1 MKDLRV
7 EDGEVTGE
15 LVFDEA
21 TDLSKRCKKQF
32 EFGSLRMVSAGIDIL
47 ELSDQPEQGQTSP
60 TITKSK
66 LYEVSL
72 VDVGS
77 NDDAIVLMKDGKQI
91 TLGKDGDCPLPLI
104 NNQKTT
110 EEMELKL
117 LALQLG
123 LPETATEADVN
134 QALNELKAA
143 KAENDSLKQENGKLT
158 LARITG
164 LVEKAVVEKRL
175 GEDKKIQFIE
185 LGKKVGVDELKNVL
199 DAMQPQVKISTVLSY
214 QGGKQQAQPSNAKL
228 SDVPSDALLE
238 MREHNPEEYKR
249 LYKAEYGM
257 TCEI

>member
-1 MKDLRV
+1 
-7 EDGEVTGE
+7 
-15 LVFDEA
+15 
-21 TDLSKRCKKQF
+21 
-32 EFGSLRMVSAGIDIL
+32 
-47 ELSDQPEQGQTSP
+47 
-60 TITKSK
+60 
-66 LYEVSL
+66 
-72 VDVGS
+72 
-77 NDDAIVLMKDGKQI
+77 
-91 TLGKDGDCPLPLI
+91 
-104 NNQKTT
+104 
-110 EEMELKL
+110 MELKL

-214 QGGKQQAQPSNAKL
+214 QGGKQQAQPSTYAKL

-238 MREHNPEEYKR
+238 MREHTPEEYKR